1 MHVVE
6 CPLAIYLHDHL
17 AGATYALDLVQ
28 ALRDHYK
35 GQALAEL
42 ASQLHTEIVAGKD
55 TLERIAESFGPASD
69 FIKHIAAWLSEKVSR
84 LKLDHSN
91 PTGLGTF
98 EALEFLALG
107 IHCKR
112 AMWRALSEISRD
124 EPALTNV
131 DFASLI
137 ARAENQERLVEEQR
151 LIAAHRTLD
160 SSLRE

>member
-1 MHVVE
+1 MKS
-6 CPLAIYLHDHL
+6 PLATYLHDHL

-35 GQALAEL
+35 GQPLGEL
-42 ASQLHTEIVAGKD
+42 ASQLHTEIAADKD
-55 TLERIAESFGPASD
+55 TLEGIAESFGPAPD
-69 FIKHIAAWLSEKVSR
+69 FIKNTAAWLSEKVSR
-84 LKLDHSN
+84 LKLDHSK

-107 IHCKR
+107 IHGKR
-112 AMWRALSEISRD
+112 AMWRALAEISGD
-124 EPALTNV
+124 EPALTDV